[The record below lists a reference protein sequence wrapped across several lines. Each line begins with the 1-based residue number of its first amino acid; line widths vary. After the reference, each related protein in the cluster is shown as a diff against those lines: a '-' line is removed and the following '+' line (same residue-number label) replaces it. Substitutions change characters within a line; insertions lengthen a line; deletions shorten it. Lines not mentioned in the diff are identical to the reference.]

1 LVLPL
6 HFWEEYTS
14 LAGCAA
20 NLNAAIHVTYAKH
33 PAPLALSSEAEK
45 STWPSAFSVLIAKW
59 IILTTTNV
67 RLWYNEEN
75 ASSPSNSDHCLA
87 QLPFDTFGLTGPV
100 FAEATQIKC
109 PAQNDSM

>member
-20 NLNAAIHVTYAKH
+20 DLNAAIHVTYAKH

-67 RLWYNEEN
+67 HRWHNGENEPI
-75 ASSPSNSDHCLA
+75 SSNR
-87 QLPFDTFGLTGPV
+87 
-100 FAEATQIKC
+100 
-109 PAQNDSM
+109 N